1 MREVTAMIS
10 YLAVVILI
18 LLKINI
24 AISIPIRILRQ
35 TKGTRIILFSY
46 QTLIFAFPMVVTIIA
61 CHFSNAFDMVFIILA
76 LIKFALFRWVLF
88 DEWHVDLK
96 DVQMLWKSNN
106 IGSFLPRTRKRRPS
120 ILISCPDNVTK
131 RKWQFGG
138 YRKEIMRTSWNYCR
152 VATSHFFGKY
162 GSLVRLS
169 KIGQIW

>member
-1 MREVTAMIS
+1 MYILEIISWVTATIS
-10 YLAVVILI
+10 YLAVA
-18 LLKINI
+18 INI
-24 AISIPIRILRQ
+24 AKNWYCHSIPIRILRQ
-35 TKGTRIILFSY
+35 TKGTRIIFFSY
-46 QTLIFAFPMVVTIIA
+46 QTLIFAFHMVMTIIA
-61 CHFSNAFDMVFIILA
+61 CQFSNAFDMVFIILA

-138 YRKEIMRTSWNYCR
+138 YRKEIMRTSWNHCR
-152 VATSHFFGKY
+152 VATSYTISVIVEF
-162 GSLVRLS
+162 
-169 KIGQIW
+169 